1 MLIGFFKYYFIYLI
15 LISSAFCFL
24 LLKAKLKRPFRLFA
38 VLLIILFLPGLIG
51 YLIVTNYSPWQEVE
65 TPNLIGMEI
74 AQAEITLGSL
84 NLKSVAG
91 GTIYDPEVD
100 QGLVAS
106 QRPDPGVKVKAG
118 RLVTIFVSS
127 GKRKVIV
134 PNLLGRRLEQIEAVL
149 RAKNLSLGQMNHQVT
164 EGASPGI
171 ILEQSP
177 LPGEEVEIM
186 TMIDIT
192 IVTSP
197 EAEGAETKEGGFWFW

>member
-38 VLLIILFLPGLIG
+38 VLLIVLFLPGLIG

-65 TPNLIGMEI
+65 IPNLIGMEV
-74 AQAEITLGSL
+74 AQAEIALGSL
-84 NLKSVAG
+84 SLKGVDG
-91 GTIYDPEVD
+91 GTIYDPEVE
-100 QGLVAS
+100 QGLVAA
-106 QRPDPGVKVKAG
+106 QRPDPGIKVKAG
-118 RLVTIFVSS
+118 RLITIFISS

-134 PNLLGRRLEQIEAVL
+134 PNLLGRRLEQVEAVL
-149 RAKNLSLGQMNHQVT
+149 RAKNLSLGQMKHEVA
-164 EGASPGI
+164 EGANPGI

-177 LPGEEVEIM
+177 LPGEEVNIM
-186 TMIDIT
+186 TMIDIA

-197 EAEGAETKEGGFWFW
+197 EVEGAETKEGGFWFW